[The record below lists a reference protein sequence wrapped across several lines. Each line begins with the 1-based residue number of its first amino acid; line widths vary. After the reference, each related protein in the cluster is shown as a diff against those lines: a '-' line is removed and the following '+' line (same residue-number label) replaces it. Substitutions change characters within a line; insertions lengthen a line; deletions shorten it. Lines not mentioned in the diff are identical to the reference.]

1 MTIVDRTV
9 HLPEEGFSA
18 ARVNA
23 IIREAYVQLVGE
35 TSSKRV
41 LFVLLAGR
49 FHDLAG
55 YSLSGAAA
63 AVLGC
68 KTRQQ
73 GIAIRYVS
81 TLPGAHLSAAGTEL
95 AVCFDEV
102 AEPAADITEAY
113 VNACVRQAYD
123 QVVAECGQATV
134 SLVLVSSR
142 FLQLAGL
149 PLNEAASKLLGV
161 PRQAGLAK
169 RYLQE
174 RFPGARLTGTGTDC
188 YLTLEASRPAV
199 SAPTEEPVG
208 FLGWLARLLKW
219 GRPAEAG
226 ADHAPAEPG
235 SQPAAQ
241 TAVPEWEACL
251 GNVVVPNAQAEVLR
265 QLAPEPYAS
274 LETFPLRMFM
284 WRRIHA
290 ALKVRRFKP
299 FTFRGHTWL
308 AVDLGLRDRFGRCK
322 LYAALA
328 PDVKAR
334 LRGVHQLFLTRVCAL
349 GDSCPLADGS
359 LSYFGVDL
367 LEQLGSGQPLPPPHL
382 MAPAEAA
389 FDPTRVT
396 VGKWSHLGLRLERV
410 REALGTAAL
419 DYPDDMS
426 LADALDAAKERAL
439 EGARQGDPR
448 FLPATAWHEEH
459 GAWSHFLPLYVT
471 PGATRPELVAVIV
484 ACGEDA
490 YSWCTVLPAEAA
502 ALKALRSN
510 NPQAVWVFDL
520 LRRQTGDLAA

>member
-1 MTIVDRTV
+1 MTILDRSIIP
-9 HLPEEGFSA
+9 PEEGFTA

-23 IIREAYVQLVGE
+23 TVREAYRQLVGE
-35 TSSKRV
+35 TSSRHV
-41 LFVLLAGR
+41 LFVHLAAR
-49 FHDLAG
+49 FHKLTG
-55 YSLSGAAA
+55 RSLSEAAI
-63 AVLGC
+63 VLGH
-68 KTRQQ
+68 KARKSVAASY
-73 GIAIRYVS
+73 IS
-81 TLPGAHLSAAGTEL
+81 TFPGAHLTGSGTEL
-95 AVCFDEV
+95 VVSFDEV
-102 AEPAADITEAY
+102 TEPAA
-113 VNACVRQAYD
+113 
-123 QVVAECGQATV
+123 VAPAPKK
-134 SLVLVSSR
+134 R
-142 FLQLAGL
+142 FA
-149 PLNEAASKLLGV
+149 
-161 PRQAGLAK
+161 
-169 RYLQE
+169 
-174 RFPGARLTGTGTDC
+174 
-188 YLTLEASRPAV
+188 
-199 SAPTEEPVG
+199 G
-208 FLGWLARLLKW
+208 FLGWLARLLKRE
-219 GRPAEAG
+219 RPAKSG
-226 ADHAPAEPG
+226 AAQSPAQPA
-235 SQPAAQ
+235 SQPVAQPVAQ

-389 FDPTRVT
+389 FDPARVT
-396 VGKWSHLGLRLERV
+396 VGKWSHLGLRLERA
-410 REALGTAAL
+410 REVLGSAAIA
-419 DYPDDMS
+419 YPDDLS